1 MLFAGGAPLQWRDH
15 AKDREKTRYW
25 SSAPPAR

>member
-1 MLFAGGAPLQWRDH
+1 MAWGAPLQWRDH
-15 AKDREKTRYW
+15 SEDREKTRYW